1 MLLTVYAGAE
11 AYSRTLTSV
20 HQEEST
26 DLGVTQRHA
35 LSNKSRRLKCK
46 EKAAAPILGVSQ
58 RPALFAPERSLYV
71 PLSPTLPRRA
81 HNIAWALRT
90 YTMPH
95 LPGPSLLSREAPAR
109 VRRPAR
115 KTRPRSVSG
124 ASAARILNG
133 SLHTSGRGC
142 ASREGHTNTLPA
154 LPLRAAQR
162 DKRGWR
168 THAAAPQQHGAPIPS
183 RTARTNWRSSPKVI
197 PKRRLLVR
205 QSSTFLVP
213 GSGTTCDTK
222 STSNF
227 QGANPGIR
235 NCSDSTNSAHAA
247 KRPKPHY
254 LPLQR
259 RKTEGFAIPP

>member
-1 MLLTVYAGAE
+1 MKLHHG
-11 AYSRTLTSV
+11 R
-20 HQEEST
+20 HST
-26 DLGVTQRHA
+26 TCPVQQIKRPHAKGQVT
-35 LSNKSRRLKCK
+35 
-46 EKAAAPILGVSQ
+46 APILGVSQ
-58 RPALFAPERSLYV
+58 RPTHFSSRHTSASLSA
-71 PLSPTLPRRA
+71 PLSPTLLRRA

-142 ASREGHTNTLPA
+142 ASREGHMNTLPA

-162 DKRGWR
+162 DQRGRR

-183 RTARTNWRSSPKVI
+183 RTARTN
-197 PKRRLLVR
+197 
-205 QSSTFLVP
+205 
-213 GSGTTCDTK
+213 
-222 STSNF
+222 
-227 QGANPGIR
+227 
-235 NCSDSTNSAHAA
+235 
-247 KRPKPHY
+247 
-254 LPLQR
+254 
-259 RKTEGFAIPP
+259 

>member
-1 MLLTVYAGAE
+1 MSLN
-11 AYSRTLTSV
+11 
-20 HQEEST
+20 
-26 DLGVTQRHA
+26 DL
-35 LSNKSRRLKCK
+35 
-46 EKAAAPILGVSQ
+46 PIYHRGI
-58 RPALFAPERSLYV
+58 
-71 PLSPTLPRRA
+71 PL
-81 HNIAWALRT
+81 HHC
-90 YTMPH
+90 PH
-95 LPGPSLLSREAPAR
+95 LSLQLCFAERTTSHGPSGPTRCHTCQDHPCLPVKRRRGSTTCTHNATTFRE
-109 VRRPAR
+109 RRHLG
-115 KTRPRSVSG
+115 THTH
-124 ASAARILNG
+124 G
-133 SLHTSGRGC
+133 SLHASGRGC

-162 DKRGWR
+162 DKRGRR

-205 QSSTFLVP
+205 QNSTFLVP
-213 GSGTTCDTK
+213 GSGTTCEIQ

-247 KRPKPHY
+247 KRPKPRY

>member
-1 MLLTVYAGAE
+1 
-11 AYSRTLTSV
+11 
-20 HQEEST
+20 
-26 DLGVTQRHA
+26 
-35 LSNKSRRLKCK
+35 
-46 EKAAAPILGVSQ
+46 
-58 RPALFAPERSLYV
+58 
-71 PLSPTLPRRA
+71 
-81 HNIAWALRT
+81 
-90 YTMPH
+90 MPH

-109 VRRPAR
+109 VRRPAHI
-115 KTRPRSVSG
+115 TRLRSVSG

-162 DKRGWR
+162 DKRGRR

-205 QSSTFLVP
+205 QNSTSAVP
-213 GSGTTCDTK
+213 GSGTTRIL

-227 QGANPGIR
+227 QGGKLGNPE
-235 NCSDSTNSAHAA
+235 
-247 KRPKPHY
+247 
-254 LPLQR
+254 LLQR
-259 RKTEGFAIPP
+259 YKFGTCRSRDINCATCRCNAARRKDLRFLF